1 MAKMDITYL
10 FIEPVVSKFLFRK
23 NREYECPYEHY
34 QLQLLS
40 ESHRYILMGILL
52 GLVLLV
58 KVKLP
63 TIGMRVTL
71 TYKFSTT
78 KFFRTTL

>member
-1 MAKMDITYL
+1 MNVHTSM
-10 FIEPVVSKFLFRK
+10 
-23 NREYECPYEHY
+23 N

-58 KVKLP
+58 RVKLP
-63 TIGMRVTL
+63 TIGMRVTM

-78 KFFRTTL
+78 KFYRTTV

>member
-1 MAKMDITYL
+1 MDITYL

-23 NREYECPYEHY
+23 NREYECPYKH
-34 QLQLLS
+34 
-40 ESHRYILMGILL
+40 ESVTVIIRITQIHFYGHPPRI
-52 GLVLLV
+52 VLLV
-58 KVKLP
+58 RVKLP